1 MAGWGMRDGGW
12 GMGDPGG
19 AKLPKGLRTPHPP
32 SLIPLLALAI
42 ITAQPF
48 PLPAQTLAT
57 LPIRAFEA
65 TPIGA
70 LPPIALPMPASRDQ
84 SYWGLRF
91 QVGER
96 RERGG
101 PEDLFAIAG
110 GIDYQLRG
118 GSIFGLTGGYQS
130 RQNCNAAVSDCRGH
144 TLFGARA
151 RFNVMT
157 SGPTLAAIWGD
168 NDATTTVGTELGFGY
183 APRITPDL
191 NACTIDLGL
200 PLSIAT
206 LERVHL
212 VSFVTPGIVWDMD
225 CSGARTPGQTNYFFG
240 FGLGLQQLGFR
251 GLDVH
256 VGAQR
261 MFRGESG
268 LQFGVSVSWVRL
280 P

>member
-1 MAGWGMRDGGW
+1 MIAGTWKREVGS
-12 GMGDPGG
+12 
-19 AKLPKGLRTPHPP
+19 AKRRAPVWLFA
-32 SLIPLLALAI
+32 LLTVALQP
-42 ITAQPF
+42 TLVRAQA
-48 PLPAQTLAT
+48 LPAVPI
-57 LPIRAFEA
+57 LPFEA

-84 SYWGLRF
+84 SYWGLRL

-101 PEDLFAIAG
+101 PEDLFAIAA

-130 RQNCNAAVSDCRGH
+130 RQNCDAAVSACRGH
-144 TLFGARA
+144 SLFGARA

-157 SGPTLAAIWGD
+157 SGPTLAALWGD
-168 NDATTTVGTELGFGY
+168 NDATTTVGTEVGFGY
-183 APRITPDL
+183 APRIAPDL

-212 VSFVTPGIVWDMD
+212 VAFVTPGIAWDVD
-225 CSGARTPGQTNYFFG
+225 CSGARTPGQTNSFFG

-261 MFRGESG
+261 VFRGESG